1 MFFPNIFWS
10 AWLNICRI
18 CNRKLYF
25 LNQIRLVNIRSDEIV
40 DGNPKL
46 TLGLIWTIILHFQV
60 RLFGKDLWKKNK
72 NKAKKEKGCN
82 LFVKKILRM
91 SLGVHVLIYRSIKLK
106 KKILAKFSRCLESF
120 GNPALLDICK
130 NQLCTAMV
138 GFIVLTG

>member
-10 AWLNICRI
+10 AWLNTGICRI

-60 RLFGKDLWKKNK
+60 RLFGKNN

-82 LFVKKILRM
+82 LFVKKIIRM
-91 SLGVHVLIYRSIKLK
+91 SLGVQVLIYRSIKLK
-106 KKILAKFSRCLESF
+106 KKILAKFSRCLESL

>member
-10 AWLNICRI
+10 VWLNICRI
-18 CNRKLYF
+18 CNRKLFF

-60 RLFGKDLWKKNK
+60 RLFGKNK

-82 LFVKKILRM
+82 LFVKKIIRM